1 MSSKNSRSSTD
12 TEDDFPVLEGKR
24 PRENLRE
31 TILALTD
38 RIAIGAFLSGYCVG
52 AITGSCVTAAIIFW
66 RKL

>member
-1 MSSKNSRSSTD
+1 MNSKNSRSSAH
-12 TEDDFPVLEGKR
+12 TEDDFPILEGKR

-31 TILALTD
+31 TIVSLAD

-52 AITGSCVTAAIIFW
+52 AITGSCITAAIIFW